1 MLTGTFSDY
10 IFKQQLKIMLII
22 LAIFLIT
29 VNHETIFFLVDEEEC
44 QTGGTQ
50 ILVAIMSD
58 LFVNYNLIM
67 IMRVSSV
74 ECDRRLYLL
83 DNL

>member
-1 MLTGTFSDY
+1 MK
-10 IFKQQLKIMLII
+10 IF
-22 LAIFLIT
+22 T
-29 VNHETIFFLVDEEEC
+29 FLVDEEEC

-67 IMRVSSV
+67 IKRVSYV

>member
-1 MLTGTFSDY
+1 MKIFS
-10 IFKQQLKIMLII
+10 
-22 LAIFLIT
+22 
-29 VNHETIFFLVDEEEC
+29 FLVDEEEC